1 MGLDNIFLIVIRL
14 VMAIF
19 TGLMAFFLLFTEKF
33 MELVKKA
40 TGKPASS
47 APVVKTPT
55 GVSAG
60 VPARVT
66 PPTAP
71 APAAAAVVA
80 PVSPTAVSEPLPVAA
95 PAPAPAAPAAVA
107 TPAIDPDLAP
117 GEPDDLDWA
126 GSLNHAAAA
135 AALIGD
141 VLDQLEAGRFVIP
154 TEHEAQLL
162 PLAERLAAFEDR
174 TRSTLAP
181 LIDGMNEL
189 EQQDFMADFAVY
201 FDPNPDAG

>member
-1 MGLDNIFLIVIRL
+1 MGIDNLALLLIRAVT
-14 VMAIF
+14 AIF
-19 TGLMAFFLLFTEKF
+19 TGLMAIFILFSERF
-33 MELVKKA
+33 MAAVRKA

-55 GVSAG
+55 GVPAG
-60 VPARVT
+60 VPAHVT
-66 PPTAP
+66 PPT

-95 PAPAPAAPAAVA
+95 PAPAPAAAVA

-201 FDPNPDAG
+201 FDPDPDAG

>member
-135 AALIGD
+135 AALLGE
-141 VLDQLEAGRFVIP
+141 VLDALESGGLAIQP
-154 TEHEAQLL
+154 EHSATIT
-162 PLAERLAAFEDR
+162 PLAERLAAFQER
-174 TRSTLAP
+174 TDGALGP
-181 LIDGMNEL
+181 LLGQMSEMEL
-189 EQQDFMADFAVY
+189 QDFMADFAAY
-201 FDPNPDAG
+201 TNPDP